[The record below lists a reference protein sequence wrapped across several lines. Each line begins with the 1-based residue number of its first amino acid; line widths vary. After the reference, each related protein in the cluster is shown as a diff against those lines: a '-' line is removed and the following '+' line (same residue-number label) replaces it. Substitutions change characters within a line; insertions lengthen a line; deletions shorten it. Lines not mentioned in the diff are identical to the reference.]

1 MPDVNQIR
9 FAFALLMSA
18 YQLEAFK
25 LPKELSRLVVT
36 TFEFVTNLAI
46 GEVDY
51 YSPVIVGQT
60 ILFGQ

>member
-1 MPDVNQIR
+1 
-9 FAFALLMSA
+9 MSA

-36 TFEFVTNLAI
+36 TFEFVTNLTV
-46 GEVDY
+46 GEVNY
-51 YSPVIVGQT
+51 YSPVIIGQT